1 MERVRNTLVHYQ
13 AGPFSD
19 YLPFTPMTVQHLAR
33 LADLKPEVLATMHGS
48 TFKGSGEHALHELS
62 KLFREVLVK
71 SS

>member
-1 MERVRNTLVHYQ
+1 VGQ
-13 AGPFSD
+13 AALSKSSRGLD
-19 YLPFTPMTVQHLAR
+19 HQTR
-33 LADLKPEVLATMHGS
+33 LAALKPEVLAAMHGS